1 MMPAHVGRQEDESRV
16 KNYFGKKVVVVV
28 DAGDRLGAA
37 VARHFS
43 YGGASVVLGCHE
55 TASRSVR
62 ELAHEL
68 RWDGAIA
75 IAVPAATSGMLQ
87 IVDLVAAAI
96 EHFGKFDV
104 IVNNQVCPPLPNPDS
119 VDREGESLHRR
130 DLHAWLYGAAAA
142 MLYAES
148 HSPGQLVNVILSPR
162 AQPARKGYMED
173 ADAASRRLYDRLAQ
187 ELGNY
192 RIRTTLIYLSGCDPG
207 HWSRRCNHDCNAEA
221 CLNSSRAVESVVRA
235 IELAVNQ
242 QADTRID
249 EIRMSLS

>member
-1 MMPAHVGRQEDESRV
+1 MMPAHVGRQEDESGV
-16 KNYFGKKVVVVV
+16 KNCFGKKVIVVV

-37 VARHFS
+37 VARHLS
-43 YGGASVVLGCHE
+43 YGGASVVLGCLE

-68 RWDGAIA
+68 CWDGAMA
-75 IAVPAATSGMLQ
+75 IAVPAATRGMRQ
-87 IVDLVAAAI
+87 IIELIDAAI

-104 IVNNQVCPPLPNPDS
+104 IVNNQVCLPSPNPDS
-119 VDREGESLHRR
+119 VEGESLHRR

-148 HSPGQLVNVILSPR
+148 HSPGQLVNVIVSPR
-162 AQPARKGYMED
+162 AQPARNGYIED